1 MTGTPRPQENGPPN
15 SSYAAIVAFV
25 TACCLAIELLA
36 PEHWGPSVVW
46 FLLAPAGAL
55 IASAIPA
62 LLVVRRSQRVEKM
75 AQEKDDLLGLLLKD
89 YAGERGDWVWSC
101 DVDGRLRGV
110 SQKFALHAG
119 RASGQLDGVAL
130 ADLLGDGAGGKTD
143 PDGIAVPMR
152 QRRSSRRGASSRATA
167 TPLEDGRQAAG
178 PQRPFRGLCRIGGQR
193 RHGVNRRRPW
203 PILPSMT

>member
-1 MTGTPRPQENGPPN
+1 MSGTPRTQDNGLAQQLP
-15 SSYAAIVAFV
+15 YAAIVAFI
-25 TACCLAIELLA
+25 TACCLAIEFLA

-62 LLVVRRSQRVEKM
+62 LVVARRSQRVEKM

-119 RASGQLDGVAL
+119 RASGQLEGMAL
-130 ADLLGDGAGGKTD
+130 AELLGEGAAAEPT
-143 PDGIAVPMR
+143 PT
-152 QRRSSRRGASSRATA
+152 AS
-167 TPLEDGRQAAG
+167 P
-178 PQRPFRGLCRIGGQR
+178 C
-193 RHGVNRRRPW
+193 
-203 PILPSMT
+203 